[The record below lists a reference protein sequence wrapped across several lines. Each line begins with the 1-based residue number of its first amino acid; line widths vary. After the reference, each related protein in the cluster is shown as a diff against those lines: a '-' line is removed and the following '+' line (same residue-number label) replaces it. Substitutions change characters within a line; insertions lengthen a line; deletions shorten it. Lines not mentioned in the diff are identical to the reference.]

1 MPRSRLQQ
9 QDDQN
14 ASALLLAL
22 QLPQTAPSSS
32 ERAPSALREGVLV
45 LCAIPVCNNLDW
57 SAATIPIA

>member
-32 ERAPSALREGVLV
+32 ERASALREGVLV